1 MDWHNT
7 LELNDQVPPT
17 HDKALDA
24 LLEKADVYMLS
35 FCGKD
40 RKPQAHYQKCQGP
53 RVPSQEAIITN
64 AVVAV
69 EADSSRDIESRVK
82 RWLKRL
88 R

>member
-40 RKPQAHYQKCQGP
+40 KKERALTYMHSLRQ
-53 RVPSQEAIITN
+53 SQEKWQGWQICMGHF
-64 AVVAV
+64 
-69 EADSSRDIESRVK
+69 
-82 RWLKRL
+82 WGG
-88 R
+88 